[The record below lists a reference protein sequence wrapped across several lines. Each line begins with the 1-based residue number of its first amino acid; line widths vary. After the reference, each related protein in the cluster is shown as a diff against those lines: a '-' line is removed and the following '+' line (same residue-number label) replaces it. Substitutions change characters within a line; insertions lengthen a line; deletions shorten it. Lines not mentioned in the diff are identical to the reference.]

1 MGIDMIRKRDGR
13 EVPFDQDKIEQ
24 AIFASFQASGSA
36 RGHETSHKLTEEVVR
51 LLENNENISAIPSVE
66 QVQDTVEQVLASFLR
81 IYDELC
87 LREVRL
93 YPGIDE
99 TVRRLHE
106 AGYHLLVVTNKPQQQ
121 ADKIVR
127 HFFGDTLFEGV
138 YGGGS
143 AYPKKPDPTSAQLAL
158 RQVNADPAASWFVGD
173 SDVDVLTAKAAHLR
187 CVGAAWGFR
196 GEAELRR
203 AGADAVA
210 MTAADI
216 LPCILADRRA

>member
-1 MGIDMIRKRDGR
+1 MEKAVLFDLDGTLADTLPDLAAATNAALR
-13 EVPFDQDKIEQ
+13 ENGFPECPLGDYPHMVGNG
-24 AIFASFQASGSA
+24 A
-36 RGHETSHKLTEEVVR
+36 R
-51 LLENNENISAIPSVE
+51 LL
-66 QVQDTVEQVLASFLR
+66 VQRALHEAATDDTVEQVLASFLR

-216 LPCILADRRA
+216 LPCILADRCA

>member
-1 MGIDMIRKRDGR
+1 MEKAVLFDLDGTLADTLPDLAAATNAALR
-13 EVPFDQDKIEQ
+13 ENGFPECPLGDYPHMVGNG
-24 AIFASFQASGSA
+24 A
-36 RGHETSHKLTEEVVR
+36 R
-51 LLENNENISAIPSVE
+51 LL
-66 QVQDTVEQVLASFLR
+66 VQRALHEAATDDTVEQVLASFLR
-81 IYDELC
+81 IYDERC

-93 YPGIDE
+93 YPGLDE

>member
-1 MGIDMIRKRDGR
+1 MEKAVLFDLDGTLADTLPDLAAATNAALR
-13 EVPFDQDKIEQ
+13 ENGFPECPLGDYPHMVGNG
-24 AIFASFQASGSA
+24 A
-36 RGHETSHKLTEEVVR
+36 R
-51 LLENNENISAIPSVE
+51 LL
-66 QVQDTVEQVLASFLR
+66 VQRALHEAATDDTVEQVLASFLR
-81 IYDELC
+81 IYDDLC

-216 LPCILADRRA
+216 LLCILADRRA

>member
-1 MGIDMIRKRDGR
+1 MEKAVLFDLDGTLADTLPDLAAATNAALR
-13 EVPFDQDKIEQ
+13 ENGFPECPLGDYPHMVGNG
-24 AIFASFQASGSA
+24 A
-36 RGHETSHKLTEEVVR
+36 R
-51 LLENNENISAIPSVE
+51 LL
-66 QVQDTVEQVLASFLR
+66 VQRALHEAATDDTVEQVLASFLR

>member
-1 MGIDMIRKRDGR
+1 MEKAVLFDLDGTLADTLPDLAAATNAALR
-13 EVPFDQDKIEQ
+13 ENGFPECPLGDYPHMVGNG
-24 AIFASFQASGSA
+24 A
-36 RGHETSHKLTEEVVR
+36 R
-51 LLENNENISAIPSVE
+51 LL
-66 QVQDTVEQVLASFLR
+66 VQRALHEAATDDTVEQVLASFLR

-158 RQVNADPAASWFVGD
+158 RHVRDW
-173 SDVDVLTAKAAHLR
+173 
-187 CVGAAWGFR
+187 C
-196 GEAELRR
+196 RR
-203 AGADAVA
+203 
-210 MTAADI
+210 T
-216 LPCILADRRA
+216 LHP

>member
-1 MGIDMIRKRDGR
+1 MEKAVLFDLDGTLADTLPDLAAATNAALR
-13 EVPFDQDKIEQ
+13 ENGFPECPLGDYPHMVGNG
-24 AIFASFQASGSA
+24 A
-36 RGHETSHKLTEEVVR
+36 R
-51 LLENNENISAIPSVE
+51 LL
-66 QVQDTVEQVLASFLR
+66 VQRALHEAATDDTVEQVLASFLR

-158 RQVNADPAASWFVGD
+158 WQVNADPAASWFVGD

>member
-1 MGIDMIRKRDGR
+1 M
-13 EVPFDQDKIEQ
+13 
-24 AIFASFQASGSA
+24 
-36 RGHETSHKLTEEVVR
+36 
-51 LLENNENISAIPSVE
+51 
-66 QVQDTVEQVLASFLR
+66 
-81 IYDELC
+81 
-87 LREVRL
+87 
-93 YPGIDE
+93 
-99 TVRRLHE
+99 
-106 AGYHLLVVTNKPQQQ
+106 TNKPQQQ

>member
-1 MGIDMIRKRDGR
+1 MEKAVLFDLDGTLADTLPDLAAATNAALR
-13 EVPFDQDKIEQ
+13 ENGFPECPLGDYPHMVGNG
-24 AIFASFQASGSA
+24 A
-36 RGHETSHKLTEEVVR
+36 R
-51 LLENNENISAIPSVE
+51 LL
-66 QVQDTVEQVLASFLR
+66 VQRALHEAATDDTVEQVLASFLR

-158 RQVNADPAASWFVGD
+158 RQVNADPAVSWFVGD

>member
-1 MGIDMIRKRDGR
+1 MEKAVLFDLDGTLADTLPDLAAATNAALR
-13 EVPFDQDKIEQ
+13 ENGFPECPLGDYPHMVGNG
-24 AIFASFQASGSA
+24 A
-36 RGHETSHKLTEEVVR
+36 R
-51 LLENNENISAIPSVE
+51 LL
-66 QVQDTVEQVLASFLR
+66 VQRALHEAATDDTVEQVLASFLR

-196 GEAELRR
+196 GEAELCR

-210 MTAADI
+210 MTAADV

>member
-1 MGIDMIRKRDGR
+1 MEKAVLFDLDGTLADTLPDLAAATNAALR
-13 EVPFDQDKIEQ
+13 ENGFPECPLGDYPHMVGNG
-24 AIFASFQASGSA
+24 A
-36 RGHETSHKLTEEVVR
+36 R
-51 LLENNENISAIPSVE
+51 LL
-66 QVQDTVEQVLASFLR
+66 VQRALHEAATDDTVEQVLASFLR

-106 AGYHLLVVTNKPQQQ
+106 AGYHVLVVTNKPQQQ

>member
-1 MGIDMIRKRDGR
+1 MEKAVLFDLDGTLADTLPDLAAATNAALR
-13 EVPFDQDKIEQ
+13 ENGFPECPLGDYPHMVGNG
-24 AIFASFQASGSA
+24 A
-36 RGHETSHKLTEEVVR
+36 R
-51 LLENNENISAIPSVE
+51 LL
-66 QVQDTVEQVLASFLR
+66 VQRALHEAATDDTVEQVLASFLR

-87 LREVRL
+87 LREVCL

-187 CVGAAWGFR
+187 CVGVAWGFR

-210 MTAADI
+210 MTAADV

>member
-1 MGIDMIRKRDGR
+1 MEKAVLFDLDGTLADTLPDLAAATNAALR
-13 EVPFDQDKIEQ
+13 ENGFPECPLGDYPHMVGNG
-24 AIFASFQASGSA
+24 A
-36 RGHETSHKLTEEVVR
+36 R
-51 LLENNENISAIPSVE
+51 LL
-66 QVQDTVEQVLASFLR
+66 VQRALHEAATDDTVEQVLASFLR

-158 RQVNADPAASWFVGD
+158 RQGNADPAASWFVGD

>member
-1 MGIDMIRKRDGR
+1 MEKAVLFDLDGTLADTLPDLAAATNAALR
-13 EVPFDQDKIEQ
+13 ENGFPECPLGDYPHMVGNG
-24 AIFASFQASGSA
+24 A
-36 RGHETSHKLTEEVVR
+36 R
-51 LLENNENISAIPSVE
+51 LL
-66 QVQDTVEQVLASFLR
+66 VQRALHEAATDDTVEQVLASFLR

-187 CVGAAWGFR
+187 CVGLPGRSGAAPR
-196 GEAELRR
+196 GSRR
-203 AGADAVA
+203 GGDDGCGYFALHFGG
-210 MTAADI
+210 
-216 LPCILADRRA
+216 

>member
-1 MGIDMIRKRDGR
+1 MEKAVLFDLDGTLADTLPDLAAATNAALR
-13 EVPFDQDKIEQ
+13 ENGFPECPLGDYPHMVGNG
-24 AIFASFQASGSA
+24 A
-36 RGHETSHKLTEEVVR
+36 R
-51 LLENNENISAIPSVE
+51 LL
-66 QVQDTVEQVLASFLR
+66 VQRALHEAATDDTVEQVLASFLR

-158 RQVNADPAASWFVGD
+158 RQVNADSAASWFVGD

>member
-1 MGIDMIRKRDGR
+1 MEKAVLFDLDGTLADTLPDLAAATNAALR
-13 EVPFDQDKIEQ
+13 ENGFPECPLGDYPHMVGNG
-24 AIFASFQASGSA
+24 A
-36 RGHETSHKLTEEVVR
+36 R
-51 LLENNENISAIPSVE
+51 LL
-66 QVQDTVEQVLASFLR
+66 VQRALHEAATDDTVEQVLASFLR

-173 SDVDVLTAKAAHLR
+173 SDVDVLTVKAAHLR